1 MRSLQ
6 SLIQLASL
14 QDVLANIA
22 AQNRCDNYMENK
34 YISQGQ
40 HLTIAL
46 TRYY

>member
-22 AQNRCDNYMENK
+22 AQNNCAIIIWETNL
-34 YISQGQ
+34 
-40 HLTIAL
+40 LTISL
-46 TRYY
+46 TT